1 MVDALLSGARNEK
14 WIKFNKND
22 KKMKHKNV
30 AIWKAALAFV
40 LSESNVTKLYS
51 NIETLINVPLLILR
65 KIKYLQFT
73 EILNSNK

>member
-1 MVDALLSGARNEK
+1 MLLFEK
-14 WIKFNKND
+14 LHSF
-22 KKMKHKNV
+22 
-30 AIWKAALAFV
+30 LFYQ
-40 LSESNVTKLYS
+40 NVTKLYS